1 MGLTNFIP
9 ELWATIAEMELQK
22 KLVYAQTGVI
32 NRDYEGQIQE
42 QGDTVRINM
51 IGPVTISSYVKGT
64 SIGDPQELDSA
75 QTALIVDQA
84 KIYNFM
90 IHDIDKTQ
98 ANQTLMEKFIRQ
110 AQYGMADVIDQF
122 IAALMVAGASSD
134 NAIGSDGSPK
144 DDMDTVETAAY
155 NYLVD
160 LGVKLDD
167 AKVPSDGRWVIVP
180 PWYYGYLIKDKRF
193 TFSGTAQGDSVL
205 RSGVIG
211 TTANGFTVLK
221 SHNVP
226 NTTATKYKIVAGH
239 DMATTFASQLVESE
253 AFRPHNHFSDAF
265 KGLHVYGAKVVRPE
279 ALAVLTAN
287 IT

>member
-22 KLVYAQTGVI
+22 KLVYAQAGVI
-32 NRDYEGQIQE
+32 NRDYEGQIQQ

-51 IGPVTISSYVKGT
+51 IGPVTISNYVKGT

-75 QTALIVDQA
+75 QTALVVDQA

-98 ANQTLMEKFIRQ
+98 ANQELMTKFIRQ
-110 AQYGMADVIDQF
+110 AQYGMADVIDQYV
-122 IAALMVAGASSD
+122 AALMAAAVPSA
-134 NAIGSDGSPK
+134 NTIGTDVSPK
-144 DDMDTVETAAY
+144 DDMDTVEKAAY

-180 PWYYGYLIKDKRF
+180 PWFYGYLVKDSRF
-193 TFSGTAQGDSVL
+193 TASGTATGDSVL
-205 RSGVIG
+205 RSGIIG
-211 TTANGFTVLK
+211 TTANGFTVMK

-226 NTTATKYKIVAGH
+226 NTASAKYKIIAGH

-265 KGLHVYGAKVVRPE
+265 KGLHVYGAKVIRPE
-279 ALAVLTAN
+279 ALAMLIAN